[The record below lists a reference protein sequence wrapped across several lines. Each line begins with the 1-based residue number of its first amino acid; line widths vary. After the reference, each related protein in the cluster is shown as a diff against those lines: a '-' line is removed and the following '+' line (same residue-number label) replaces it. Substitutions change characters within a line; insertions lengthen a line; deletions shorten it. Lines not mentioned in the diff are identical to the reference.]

1 MTTPLCHTPVGG
13 FEVVDSSNHF
23 VHAAT
28 FELKYCMPNHSSVLQ
43 RSGNTNAQIYLT
55 IECMSLISSLKK
67 DVLFLSI

>member
-28 FELKYCMPNHSSVLQ
+28 LELKYCMPNHSSVLQ
-43 RSGNTNAQIYLT
+43 TSGITNA
-55 IECMSLISSLKK
+55 
-67 DVLFLSI
+67 